1 MWFWIAIAVGAPVAL
16 VLTGLLFLVVAMRT
30 GYRPALT
37 AVRRFNRRFTNR
49 HNMKTAGQPG
59 ATSSVIRHRGR
70 SSGKAY
76 ATPIGV
82 TEAGDEFV
90 ILLPYGT
97 NPDWLKNVL
106 AAGSAE
112 VVHEG
117 VPYRATD
124 PEVVSAASVARH
136 LSRPERLARLLFG
149 VDAAL
154 RLHVTA
160 AA

>member
-1 MWFWIAIAVGAPVAL
+1 MWIWIVVVLAAPLGVILAGVLFVL
-16 VLTGLLFLVVAMRT
+16 VSIRT
-30 GYRPALT
+30 GFAPGLT

-59 ATSSVIRHRGR
+59 ATASVIRHTGR
-70 SSGKAY
+70 SSGKSY
-76 ATPIGV
+76 ETPIGI
-82 TEAGDEFV
+82 TEAGDRFV

-106 AAGSAE
+106 AAGTAE

-117 VPYRATD
+117 VTYRANE
-124 PEVVSAASVARH
+124 PEVVSTASIAAD
-136 LSRPERLARLLFG
+136 LSRTDRLAKVFFG

-154 RLHVTA
+154 RLRPTVEA
-160 AA
+160 